1 METVLLMNDTV
12 VNQTVPVILCDEEDV
27 EGNHG
32 ASIGRLDEDML
43 FYMQSRGMEKEAVY
57 EMMADA
63 KIDAVINGISDEK
76 IREQVKSY
84 RRSADEEAV

>member
-1 METVLLMNDTV
+1 
-12 VNQTVPVILCDEEDV
+12 
-27 EGNHG
+27 
-32 ASIGRLDEDML
+32 ML

-76 IREQVKSY
+76 LREQVKSY
-84 RRSADEEAV
+84 RRREDEEAV